1 MIGSDGLTRHGS
13 APKVYGFDTGFV
25 CCFRGIDRPRRE
37 DLGLLWEHFVLN
49 EIQTSIPQV
58 SFGHDISRSHPNHI

>member
-1 MIGSDGLTRHGS
+1 MAGPCEVSRPTIANYLKVLEATSVAHIIRPFHQHRASEIVS

-37 DLGLLWEHFVLN
+37 DLGLL
-49 EIQTSIPQV
+49 
-58 SFGHDISRSHPNHI
+58 